1 MREEKSREGSGR
13 AEVYEWRAGVS
24 TCPVTALIK
33 TYASNASER
42 NCYSMPSG
50 EKLMSHDLKT
60 IVSDGNKAKF
70 SHYRD
75 GNFFYLVKVQD
86 QTYSFP
92 IPIEDAKGTTL
103 FAEFKAI
110 TLMRWIR
117 KAIEDKSFQLVKS

>member
-1 MREEKSREGSGR
+1 M
-13 AEVYEWRAGVS
+13 
-24 TCPVTALIK
+24 TC
-33 TYASNASER
+33 
-42 NCYSMPSG
+42 G

-60 IVSDGNKAKF
+60 IVCDGNKATF

-75 GNFFYLVKVQD
+75 GNFFYVVKVQD
-86 QTYSFP
+86 KAYSFP

-117 KAIEDKSFQLVKS
+117 KAIEDKTFQPVKS

>member
-1 MREEKSREGSGR
+1 M
-13 AEVYEWRAGVS
+13 
-24 TCPVTALIK
+24 TC
-33 TYASNASER
+33 
-42 NCYSMPSG
+42 G
-50 EKLMSHDLKT
+50 EKLMRHDLKT

-75 GNFFYLVKVQD
+75 GNFFYFVNVKD
-86 QTYSFP
+86 QAYSFP

-117 KAIEDKSFQLVKS
+117 KAIEDKTLQPVKP